1 MVRTLQGLNDQDL
14 LLAMHLEKANAT
26 VGLLAVS
33 RTMKEEEEMQTLA
46 ALEAT
51 PPLELQERPARATH
65 SNAENAIE
73 EALADLVMA
82 MMSLKRRLEVLKGKT
97 TVLDAVVV
105 VQELAM
111 HSRGGNVIVVTV
123 ADIVTQQKV
132 EIFQVDTIPRLDA
145 QALAM
150 LSNAENVIAEIVAA
164 FLTTPLMEATL
175 LLVGPVC
182 AMHSREEN
190 ASVATAAVLRMKSLT
205 LPWRHI
211 K

>member
-1 MVRTLQGLNDQDL
+1 VLFRS
-14 LLAMHLEKANAT
+14 
-26 VGLLAVS
+26 LLAVS
-33 RTMKEEEEMQTLA
+33 RMMKEEEEVQTLA

-51 PPLELQERPARATH
+51 PPPELQERPARATL
-65 SNAENAIE
+65 SNAVIAIE
-73 EALADLVMA
+73 EALAVLVMA
-82 MMSLKRRLEVLKGKT
+82 MMSLKRRSEVLKGKT
-97 TVLDAVVV
+97 TVLDAVVA

-111 HSRGGNVIVVTV
+111 LSRGGNVIVVTV

-145 QALAM
+145 QVLAM

-182 AMHSREEN
+182 AMRSREEN
-190 ASVATAAVLRMKSLT
+190 ASVATAAVLRMRSPT